1 MPASG
6 RSPAADTR
14 RRLVEAATEAFAQDG
29 AFTASLVEITR
40 RAGQRN
46 RGAVHYHFGSRDG
59 LLAAV
64 LEQHTAFLTA
74 RHGALLAHARTT
86 PPDDLA
92 SVIEAV
98 VRPAVELSE
107 AGDSGR
113 RYLVI
118 VGQLVEELDRVGEA
132 ATQALARTG
141 GYAVQEL
148 LEERMPPMEEALRRE
163 RLALVTSFIVRTV
176 ADRARAMTSVRP
188 GRAQLPT
195 EQFVANLVAMC
206 AGMIRAPAG

>member
-1 MPASG
+1 MA
-6 RSPAADTR
+6 
-14 RRLVEAATEAFAQDG
+14 
-29 AFTASLVEITR
+29 
-40 RAGQRN
+40 
-46 RGAVHYHFGSRDG
+46 
-59 LLAAV
+59 
-64 LEQHTAFLTA
+64 
-74 RHGALLAHARTT
+74 
-86 PPDDLA
+86 
-92 SVIEAV
+92 
-98 VRPAVELSE
+98 RPAVELSE
-107 AGDSGR
+107 AGESGR

-176 ADRARAMTSVRP
+176 ADRARAMTSVHP

-206 AGMIRAPAG
+206 AGMIQAPAG